1 MCCILKVRW
10 RGASARLITR
20 KYSEYKMYLTGNNLG
35 LSDVTLL
42 VAGMWINKIFDV
54 NLRQINHDKTANW

>member
-10 RGASARLITR
+10 RGASARLRTR

-35 LSDVTLL
+35 RSDVTLL
-42 VAGMWINKIFDV
+42 VAGTWINKIFDV